1 MYTLNYQINNFI
13 FLLQIKARVNILGNW
28 YDKREVL
35 DSEIIGMIQ
44 QYLDKY
50 VENKIIA
57 NYVEMWANIKKNG
70 SIESEKS
77 AIIGQLYGGALRLLS
92 NLNGYE
98 ESNINLYDLEEFN
111 ELFTSR
117 LNGIEKRIEKVL
129 IKNHTP

>member
-13 FLLQIKARVNILGNW
+13 FLLQIKARVNIPRNW

-50 VENKIIA
+50 VENKIIG
-57 NYVEMWANIKKNG
+57 NYLEMWANIKKNG

-98 ESNINLYDLEEFN
+98 ESNINPYDLEEFN

-117 LNGIEKRIEKVL
+117 LNGIEQRIKKVL
-129 IKNHTP
+129 IKNNTP

>member
-13 FLLQIKARVNILGNW
+13 FLLQIKARVNIPRNW
-28 YDKREVL
+28 YDKREIL

-50 VENKIIA
+50 VENKIIG

-98 ESNINLYDLEEFN
+98 ESNINKYDLEEFN

-117 LNGIEKRIEKVL
+117 LNGIEQRIEKVL
-129 IKNHTP
+129 IKSNTP

>member
-1 MYTLNYQINNFI
+1 
-13 FLLQIKARVNILGNW
+13 
-28 YDKREVL
+28 L

>member
-1 MYTLNYQINNFI
+1 
-13 FLLQIKARVNILGNW
+13 
-28 YDKREVL
+28 L

-50 VENKIIA
+50 VENEIIGY
-57 NYVEMWANIKKNG
+57 YVEMWANIKKNG

-98 ESNINLYDLEEFN
+98 ESNINPYDLEEFN

-117 LNGIEKRIEKVL
+117 LNGIEQRIEKVL
-129 IKNHTP
+129 IKSNTP

>member
-13 FLLQIKARVNILGNW
+13 FLLQIKARVNIPRNW
-28 YDKREVL
+28 YDKREIL

-50 VENKIIA
+50 VENEIIGY
-57 NYVEMWANIKKNG
+57 YVEMWANIKKNG

-98 ESNINLYDLEEFN
+98 ESNINPYDLEEFN

-117 LNGIEKRIEKVL
+117 LNGIEQRIEKVL
-129 IKNHTP
+129 IKSNTP

>member
-1 MYTLNYQINNFI
+1 
-13 FLLQIKARVNILGNW
+13 
-28 YDKREVL
+28 
-35 DSEIIGMIQ
+35 MIQ

-50 VENKIIA
+50 VENKIIG

-98 ESNINLYDLEEFN
+98 ESNINKYDLEEFN

-129 IKNHTP
+129 IKNNTP

>member
-1 MYTLNYQINNFI
+1 M
-13 FLLQIKARVNILGNW
+13 
-28 YDKREVL
+28 

-50 VENKIIA
+50 VENKIIG
-57 NYVEMWANIKKNG
+57 NNVEMWANIKKNG

-98 ESNINLYDLEEFN
+98 ESNINKYDLEEFN

-129 IKNHTP
+129 IKNNTP

>member
-1 MYTLNYQINNFI
+1 M
-13 FLLQIKARVNILGNW
+13 
-28 YDKREVL
+28 

-50 VENKIIA
+50 VENVIIGY
-57 NYVEMWANIKKNG
+57 YVELWANFKKNG

-98 ESNINLYDLEEFN
+98 ESNINPYDLEEFN

-117 LNGIEKRIEKVL
+117 LNGIEQRIEKVL
-129 IKNHTP
+129 IKSNTP

>member
-1 MYTLNYQINNFI
+1 
-13 FLLQIKARVNILGNW
+13 
-28 YDKREVL
+28 
-35 DSEIIGMIQ
+35 MIQ

-50 VENKIIA
+50 VENKIIG
-57 NYVEMWANIKKNG
+57 NYVEMWANVKKNG

-98 ESNINLYDLEEFN
+98 ESNINKYDLEEFN

-129 IKNHTP
+129 IKNNTP

>member
-1 MYTLNYQINNFI
+1 
-13 FLLQIKARVNILGNW
+13 
-28 YDKREVL
+28 L

-50 VENKIIA
+50 VENKIIG
-57 NYVEMWANIKKNG
+57 NYVEMWANVKKNG

-98 ESNINLYDLEEFN
+98 ESNINKYDLEEFN

-129 IKNHTP
+129 IKNNTP